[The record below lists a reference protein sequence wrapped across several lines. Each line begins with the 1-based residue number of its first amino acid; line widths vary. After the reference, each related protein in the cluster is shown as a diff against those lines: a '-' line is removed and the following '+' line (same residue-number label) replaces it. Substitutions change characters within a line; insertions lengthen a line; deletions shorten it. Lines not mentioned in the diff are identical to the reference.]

1 MKIRSHA
8 CLILTVGAALALCCT
23 VPAHGQL
30 FKSTD
35 ASAADSSEEAPAKD
49 EKKGGLIQV
58 SWPSIPAPKISF
70 PEIKPPTLS
79 MPKVPMPWSKNGED
93 EDKTSPFEP
102 IESGARKVSD
112 GTRQAWN
119 GFKGLFKSK
128 PKQQTSS
135 RNKKKKESKHK
146 SSLWQQMFAPEPEPQ
161 GPQTVSEWMAQPRL
175 EP

>member
-1 MKIRSHA
+1 MIIRSHA
-8 CLILTVGAALALCCT
+8 SLILTFCAALAFCCT
-23 VPAHGQL
+23 APAHGQL

-35 ASAADSSEEAPAKD
+35 GARADSSEEAPAKE

-93 EDKTSPFEP
+93 EDKASPFEP

-112 GTRQAWN
+112 GTRQAWS
-119 GFKGLFKSK
+119 GFKGLFTSN
-128 PKQQTSS
+128 PKQQTSA
-135 RNKKKKESKHK
+135 RARKKESKHK

-175 EP
+175 DP